1 MEPKEIA
8 AMLENHCN
16 VGIMLIKSEGEIS
29 DWGTKAIAW
38 GYLLGL
44 ILDASDD
51 LDRTHYV
58 DESQYH
64 AFDDALMRALGTAK
78 TLKDLLEGYRK

>member
-1 MEPKEIA
+1 MSPKEIA
-8 AMLENHCN
+8 SMLENHCN
-16 VGIMLIKSEGEIS
+16 VGAVLIKSQSKID
-29 DWGTKAIAW
+29 DWGTKATAW
-38 GYLLGL
+38 GYLLGF

-51 LDRTHYV
+51 MDRTHYV

-78 TLKDLLEGYRK
+78 TLKDLLEGYKK